1 MRHVS
6 ERTRHAS
13 RMFGGIAP
21 QYERMG
27 RVLSLGQE
35 ARVRRF
41 MVDRIGAPPG
51 SLALDVACG
60 TGLVSRELA
69 ARKLM
74 NVVSLDPSGEM
85 LECGGAVNRSAALED
100 RIHLVRGRAE
110 RLPFPDGTFDALT
123 FTYLLRYVDDP
134 PAAVSELARSLRP
147 GGSLACL
154 EFWVPE
160 APAPRWGWW
169 LYTRLVLPT
178 IGAAVSPAWART
190 GAFLGPSISSFVEE
204 NPLPTIVRWFQDAGI
219 RHVRT
224 RTFLLGTW
232 IVLWGVKEK

>member
-1 MRHVS
+1 VS
-6 ERTRHAS
+6 ERARHAS

-35 ARVRRF
+35 MRVRRF
-41 MVDRIGAPPG
+41 MVDRVGAPPG
-51 SLALDVACG
+51 SLALDVAAG

-74 NVVSLDPSGEM
+74 RVVSLDPSREM
-85 LECGGAVNRSAALED
+85 LAAGGAVNRAAGLED
-100 RIHLVRGRAE
+100 RIHLVRGKAE
-110 RLPFPDGTFDALT
+110 RLPLADGAFDALT

-134 PAAVSELARSLRP
+134 PAAVAELVRSLRP
-147 GGSLACL
+147 GGFLACL

-160 APAPRWGWW
+160 AAAARSGWW
-169 LYTRLVLPT
+169 LYTRLALPMM
-178 IGAAVSPAWART
+178 GSVVSPAWART
-190 GAFLGPSISSFVEE
+190 GAFLGPSISSFVED
-204 NPLPTIVRWFQDAGI
+204 NPLPTIVRWFQEAGI

-224 RTFLLGTW
+224 RMFLYGTW

>member
-1 MRHVS
+1 VS
-6 ERTRHAS
+6 ERARHAS

-41 MVDRIGAPPG
+41 MIDRVGAPPG
-51 SLALDVACG
+51 SLALDVAAG

-74 NVVSLDPSGEM
+74 RVVSLDPSREM
-85 LECGGAVNRSAALED
+85 LEAGGAVNRAAGLED
-100 RIHLVRGRAE
+100 RINLVRGRAE
-110 RLPFPDGTFDALT
+110 RVPFADETFDALT

-134 PAAVSELARSLRP
+134 PASVAELARSLRP

-154 EFWVPE
+154 EFWRPE
-160 APAPRWGWW
+160 MPIAQEAWW
-169 LYTRLVLPT
+169 VYTRVALPM
-178 IGAAVSPAWART
+178 IGAAVSPAWADT
-190 GAFLGPSISSFVEE
+190 GAFLGPSISRFVEV
-204 NPLPTIVRWFQDAGI
+204 NPLAMIVRWFQDGGI
-219 RHVRT
+219 HHIRT
-224 RTFLLGTW
+224 KMFLFGTW
-232 IVLWGVKEK
+232 FVLWGVKQR

>member
-1 MRHVS
+1 VS
-6 ERTRHAS
+6 DRARHAS

-41 MVDRIGAPPG
+41 MVRRVGAPPG
-51 SLALDVACG
+51 SLALDVAAG

-74 NVVSLDPSGEM
+74 RVVSLDPSREM
-85 LECGGAVNRSAALED
+85 LEAGGAVNRAAGLED
-100 RIHLVRGRAE
+100 RINLVRGRAE
-110 RLPFPDGTFDALT
+110 RVPFADETFDALT

-134 PAAVSELARSLRP
+134 PAVVAELARSLRP

-154 EFWVPE
+154 EFWRPDMPIVQE
-160 APAPRWGWW
+160 AWW
-169 LYTRLVLPT
+169 VYTRVALPT
-178 IGAAVSPAWART
+178 IGAVVSPAWADT
-190 GAFLGPSISSFVEE
+190 GAFLGPSISRFVEV
-204 NPLPTIVRWFQDAGI
+204 NPLATIVRWFQDGGI
-219 RHVRT
+219 HHIRT
-224 RTFLLGTW
+224 KMFLFGTW
-232 IVLWGVKEK
+232 FVLWGVKQR